1 MHFLERGHIGQQ
13 KKNWFFWISGIWEW
27 DDEWER
33 GKIKYKEETFRKIRK
48 EQKKLFLYLFIYFN
62 QICDKWKFG
71 SNFTTEGIF

>member
-1 MHFLERGHIGQQ
+1 MKKKIG
-13 KKNWFFWISGIWEW
+13 FFEYQAYESETMK
-27 DDEWER
+27 WER